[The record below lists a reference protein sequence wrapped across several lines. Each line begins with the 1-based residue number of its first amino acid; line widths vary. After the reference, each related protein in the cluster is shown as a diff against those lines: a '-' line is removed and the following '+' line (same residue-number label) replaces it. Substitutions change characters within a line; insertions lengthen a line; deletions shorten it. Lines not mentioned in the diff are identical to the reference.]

1 MAAAFLG
8 RQLDRA
14 EVESQIV
21 TAGLHVP
28 TPAPPVPEVIETMR
42 GFGIELSEHRSRQL
56 TPGLA
61 QGAHIVIGMT
71 REHLREAVMMDPRL
85 LDSGFTMKEL
95 ARRVGAQGFRPVG
108 TALQP
113 WLAELV
119 ADREVEDLLGASP
132 IDDLDDPIGGP
143 LAAYQDTAAELAGLS
158 EQIVATVWPHALL

>member
-1 MAAAFLG
+1 MAAAFLR

-21 TAGLHVP
+21 SAGLHVP
-28 TPAPPVPEVIETMR
+28 APVPPLPEVIETMR

-71 REHLREAVMMDPRL
+71 REHLREAVMMDQRL

-95 ARRVGAQGFRPVG
+95 ARRAGAQGFRPVG
-108 TALQP
+108 TKLQS
-113 WLAELV
+113 WLA
-119 ADREVEDLLGASP
+119 DLLSNRDIEELLGTS
-132 IDDLDDPIGGP
+132 DLDDIADPIGGP
-143 LAAYQDTAAELAGLS
+143 VAAYHDTAAEVDDLATR
-158 EQIVATVWPHALL
+158 IVRTVWPAPWS